1 MAKDPAF
8 LFYSSDFITGV
19 STMSYEDR
27 GKYIT
32 ILAIMHQK
40 GRMNEETIRF
50 VVGSVSVML
59 KSKFS
64 IDESGMWYNER
75 LEQEIENRRSFVES
89 RQNNGKLGG
98 RPPNTKPLG
107 YPNGKPIG
115 KPNAK
120 PTGKP
125 KHNLTEDVNENVNE
139 DVIIMPFGEK
149 FKIKWGEWI
158 EYRVEIKKPYKGVK
172 SEQAAIK
179 QLSQFDEA
187 FACALIDKSMGNGWQ
202 GLIFE
207 NTGKEWNLYKQGKSI
222 NPSETKELL
231 FTQKMKM

>member
-1 MAKDPAF
+1 MKDPAF

-19 STMSYEDR
+19 STMSFEDR

-32 ILAIMHQK
+32 ILALMQQK
-40 GRMNEETIRF
+40 GRMSEETIRF
-50 VVGSVSVML
+50 VVGSPSVML
-59 KSKFS
+59 KSKFKQ
-64 IDESGMWYNER
+64 DESGMWYNER
-75 LEQEIENRRSFVES
+75 LEQEIENRRAFVES

-98 RPPNTKPLG
+98 RPKTK
-107 YPNGKPIG
+107 KPTG

-125 KHNLTEDVNENVNE
+125 NHNLTVIEDVIVNE
-139 DVIIMPFGEK
+139 DINTMPYGEK
-149 FKIKWGEWI
+149 FKLKWKEWRG
-158 EYRVEIKKPYKGVK
+158 YRAEIKKPYKGEK
-172 SEQAAIK
+172 SEWAAIK
-179 QLSQFDEA
+179 QLAQFDEA

-222 NPSETKELL
+222 NPSETKELT